1 MKKKMLI
8 DASHREIIR
17 VAIIE
22 KNNLIDYESEKIK
35 NERIK
40 GNIYLA
46 KIVRVEPSL
55 QAAFVDY
62 GGNKHG
68 FLAYNEIHPDYFKI
82 PTSDKKKLLEQELE
96 ASKTVP
102 IEEEEEDFED
112 QQINNETNVNLH
124 NKSNESDEQKGF
136 LSKVFDFFNYKPIEE
151 FPVQRIRKRKKFK
164 HSPKRSQIIFHKKY
178 SIQEVIKSN
187 QVILIQVVKEER
199 GNKGAAVTTR
209 LSLAGKYC
217 VLMPNTNKG
226 GGVSRKIEDLKLR
239 KKLKDLLSKLNI
251 KKGMGVIIRTAGQ
264 IMGIKEI
271 KRDYSSLIKLW
282 NEITSKTIKSN
293 APCLIHEEDNIIKR
307 CIRDY
312 FDSSFDQILINDKET
327 LKKSREIVKQF
338 MPSSLKAVKNYT
350 DKKPLFSSFGLEKKI
365 ISINNPIVNLK
376 SGGYL
381 VINQTEALVSIDINS
396 GKYTKQRN
404 IEDTAFKTNLEA
416 SDEIS
421 KQLRIRDLAGLIVID
436 FIDMLDR
443 VHNIKVERK
452 LKECLREDRARVQVG
467 RISNFGL
474 LELSR
479 QRLKV
484 TTDTVMST
492 RCHTCNG
499 YGSITSLDFLY
510 EQLIKVCNEYS
521 LNAIYKNIFLL
532 TGKELYDLIFKKAKN
547 KKQSLLS
554 KKVIVTNYPNLKNNE
569 FLICSATEV
578 LYKNCHESSNIENFT
593 DYLINSNNDLEKK
606 DFQENDNY
614 LNAKKKRVSYRAK
627 ANDFEKRKNVKK
639 TESTKNKNE
648 SLEQMKVFSKNNNK
662 KVEKRQGWW
671 NQ

>member
-8 DASHREIIR
+8 DASQNIIR
-17 VAIIE
+17 VAMIE
-22 KNNLIDYESEKIK
+22 NNSLIDYESEKIK

-82 PTSDKKKLLEQELE
+82 PTADKKKLLQQELE
-96 ASKTVP
+96 ASKTIP
-102 IEEEEEDFED
+102 IDEEEDEEEEEEFSED
-112 QQINNETNVNLH
+112 HLNSQQKV
-124 NKSNESDEQKGF
+124 SNELMHQQGF
-136 LSKVFDFFNYKPIEE
+136 LSKVIDFFNYKPIDE
-151 FPVQRIRKRKKFK
+151 FPTQKFK
-164 HSPKRSQIIFHKKY
+164 KKKRFKPSIKKSQIIFHKKY

-226 GGVSRKIEDLKLR
+226 GGISRKIDDIKLR
-239 KKLKDLLSKLNI
+239 KKLKDLLNKLNI

-264 IMGIKEI
+264 VMGIKEI
-271 KRDYSSLIKLW
+271 KRDYNSLIKLW
-282 NEITSKTIKSN
+282 SEITSKTIKSN
-293 APCLIHEEDNIIKR
+293 APSLIHEEDNIIKR
-307 CIRDY
+307 CLRDY
-312 FDSSFDQILINDKET
+312 YDNTFDEILINEKVT
-327 LKKSREIVKQF
+327 LKKSKEIIKQF
-338 MPSSLKAVKNYT
+338 MPGSIKSVKLYS
-350 DKKPLFSSFGLEKKI
+350 DKKPLFSNFGLEKKI
-365 ISINNPIVNLK
+365 IGINNPTVNLK

-381 VINQTEALVSIDINS
+381 VINQTEALVAIDINS

-404 IEDTAFKTNLEA
+404 IEDTAFRTNMEA
-416 SDEIS
+416 AEEIC
-421 KQLRIRDLAGLIVID
+421 KQLKIRDLAGLVVID

-443 VHNIKVERK
+443 GHNIKVERK
-452 LKECLREDRARVQVG
+452 LRECIRDDRARVQIG

-484 TTDTVMST
+484 TTDTVMSI
-492 RCHTCNG
+492 RCHSCNG
-499 YGSITSLDFLY
+499 YGSVTSSDFLF
-510 EQLIKVCNEYS
+510 EQLIKVCNEYA
-521 LNAIYKNIFLL
+521 LNAIYRNIYLL
-532 TGKELYDLIFKKAKN
+532 TGEKLFNVISGKIKVSQKTI
-547 KKQSLLS
+547 LS
-554 KKVIVTNYPNLKNNE
+554 KKVSNINYPNLRENE
-569 FLICSATEV
+569 YLICSETEI
-578 LYKNCHESSNIENFT
+578 LYKNCHETTNIENFSN
-593 DYLINSNNDLEKK
+593 YLKTSSANSSRKESSKK
-606 DFQENDNY
+606 DLKTDPPI
-614 LNAKKKRVSYRAK
+614 KRVSYRAK
-627 ANDFEKRKNVKK
+627 ANSFDDEKDLKRSTSTNKEEKDKLNQIKVI
-639 TESTKNKNE
+639 TKNDE
-648 SLEQMKVFSKNNNK
+648 K

>member
-8 DASHREIIR
+8 DASQKDVIR
-17 VAIIE
+17 VAMIQD
-22 KNNLIDYESEKIK
+22 NSLVDYESEKIK
-35 NERIK
+35 NDRIK

-82 PTSDKKKLLEQELE
+82 PTADKKKLLQQELE
-96 ASKTVP
+96 ASKTIP
-102 IEEEEEDFED
+102 IDDEEEEDED
-112 QQINNETNVNLH
+112 FISNQDNANSREKLLTN
-124 NKSNESDEQKGF
+124 QKGF
-136 LSKVFDFFNYKPIEE
+136 LSKVFEFFDYKPIDE
-151 FPVQRIRKRKKFK
+151 FPHQKIRKKKRFRPA
-164 HSPKRSQIIFHKKY
+164 PKKNEIIYHRKY

-226 GGVSRKIEDLKLR
+226 GGISRKIEDLKLR
-239 KKLKDLLSKLNI
+239 RKLKEMLNKLNI

-264 IMGIKEI
+264 IMGTKEI

-282 NEITSKTIKSN
+282 TEITTKTIKSN

-307 CIRDY
+307 CLRDY
-312 FDSSFDQILINDKET
+312 YDSTYSEVLVNEKST
-327 LKKSREIVKQF
+327 LKKSREIIKQF
-338 MPSSLKAVKNYT
+338 MPNSVKSLKIYN
-350 DKKPLFSSFGLEKKI
+350 DKKPLFTNFGLEKKI
-365 ISINNPIVNLK
+365 IGINNPTVNLK

-416 SDEIS
+416 AEEIS
-421 KQLRIRDLAGLIVID
+421 KQLKIRDLAGLIVID

-443 VHNIKVERK
+443 GHNFKVEKK
-452 LKECLREDRARVQVG
+452 LKECVKEDRARVQIG

-484 TTDTVMST
+484 TTDTVMSS
-492 RCHTCNG
+492 RCHVCNG
-499 YGSITSLDFLY
+499 YGSVTSTNFLF
-510 EQLIKVCNEYS
+510 EQLIKVCNEFSY
-521 LNAIYKNIFLL
+521 NPIYKNIFLL
-532 TGKELYDLIFKKAKN
+532 AGKKLSDVILEKRKDSN
-547 KKQSLLS
+547 QSFS
-554 KKVIVTNYPNLKNNE
+554 KKVSIVHYPNLSENE
-569 FLICSATEV
+569 FLICSATEI
-578 LYKNCHESSNIENFT
+578 LFKNCHEKNNIEDFT
-593 DYLINSNNDLEKK
+593 
-606 DFQENDNY
+606 NY
-614 LNAKKKRVSYRAK
+614 LEVSKTKVDKKNVVNDSNDDNQRKKRVSYRAK
-627 ANDFEKRKNVKK
+627 AKDLNKEKLIEIESEKKLRKRTNKIDKIKIPPENKGKK
-639 TESTKNKNE
+639 E
-648 SLEQMKVFSKNNNK
+648 
-662 KVEKRQGWW
+662 EKRQGWW

>member
-22 KNNLIDYESEKIK
+22 GNNLIDYESEKIK

-96 ASKTVP
+96 ASKSVP
-102 IEEEEEDFED
+102 IEEEDDFED
-112 QQINNETNVNLH
+112 QQINNENNVNLL
-124 NKSNESDEQKGF
+124 NKSNESERQKGF

-151 FPVQRIRKRKKFK
+151 FPIQRIRKRKKFK
-164 HSPKRSQIIFHKKY
+164 PSQKKSQIIFHRKY

-226 GGVSRKIEDLKLR
+226 GGISRKIEDLKLR
-239 KKLKDLLSKLNI
+239 KKLKDLLNKLNI
-251 KKGMGVIIRTAGQ
+251 KKGMGVIVRTAGEF
-264 IMGIKEI
+264 MGIKEI
-271 KRDYSSLIKLW
+271 KRDYNSLIKLW

-327 LKKSREIVKQF
+327 LKRSREIVKQF

-350 DKKPLFSSFGLEKKI
+350 DKKPLFSLFGIEKKI
-365 ISINNPIVNLK
+365 IGINNPIVNLK

-416 SDEIS
+416 SEEIS

-492 RCHTCNG
+492 TCHTCNG

-532 TGKELYDLIFKKAKN
+532 TGKELYDLILKKAEN

-554 KKVIVTNYPNLKNNE
+554 KKVIVKDYTNLKNNE

-606 DFQENDNY
+606 DLHTNDSCMS
-614 LNAKKKRVSYRAK
+614 AKKKRVSYRAK
-627 ANDFEKRKNVKK
+627 ANDFERKKNLKK
-639 TESTKNKNE
+639 AESTKSKNE
-648 SLEQMKVFSKNNNK
+648 SLEQIKVFSKNNDK
-662 KVEKRQGWW
+662 KIEKRQGWW